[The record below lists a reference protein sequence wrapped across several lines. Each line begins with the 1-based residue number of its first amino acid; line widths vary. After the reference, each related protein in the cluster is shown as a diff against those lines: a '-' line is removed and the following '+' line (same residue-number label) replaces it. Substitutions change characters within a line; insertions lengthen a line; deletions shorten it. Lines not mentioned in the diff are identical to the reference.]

1 MNGCDIIIYCLEKRM
16 KKELC
21 LKVSEFIM
29 SRDDDQLKDLSVSQI
44 AEHFQVDP
52 SYLLRMFENYLKIDL
67 EKYITQQKICRAAA
81 MCYKD
86 CTLTFD
92 EIVNKI
98 GFDKPADFKKLF
110 IRYFGASPQEFAKQR
125 RKMFPPHEFN

>member
-1 MNGCDIIIYCLEKRM
+1 M

-21 LKVSEFIM
+21 LKVSEFVM
-29 SRDDDQLKDLSVSQI
+29 NRADDQLRDLNVSQI
-44 AEHFQVDP
+44 AEHFRVDP
-52 SYLLRMFENYLKIDL
+52 SYLLRMFQNYLKIDL

-86 CTLTFD
+86 CTLSLD
-92 EIVNKI
+92 EIVGKI
-98 GFDKPADFKKLF
+98 GLDNPAQFKKLF
-110 IRYFGASPQEFAKQR
+110 VHYFGASPQEFVKQR

>member
-1 MNGCDIIIYCLEKRM
+1 M

-29 SRDDDQLKDLSVSQI
+29 NQDDDQLKNLSVSRI

-52 SYLLRMFENYLKIDL
+52 SYLLRMFQNYLKIDL

-81 MCYKD
+81 MYYKD
-86 CTLTFD
+86 CTLPLT
-92 EIVNKI
+92 EIIKKI
-98 GFDKPADFKKLF
+98 GLDNPTSFKKLF
-110 IRYFGASPQEFAKQR
+110 IQYFGASPQEFAKQR